1 MVLLVVSGLSTFELN
16 QKQDISMLLLRIHR
30 YGLATLQIF
39 WGLWL
44 IPFGLL
50 VYKSGFIP
58 RILGVLLLING
69 AGYIVESLTFLLFQR
84 SDYLFVR
91 QFTFV
96 TYFGELIMMLWLL
109 IKGVKT
115 QSSISELAAMLN
127 RKETGRSI

>member
-69 AGYIVESLTFLLFQR
+69 AGYIVESLRFLLFQR
-84 SDYLFVR
+84 SDYLIVR

-109 IKGVKT
+109 IKGVKV
-115 QSSISELAAMLN
+115 QKPQEVQQ
-127 RKETGRSI
+127 